1 MELLLL
7 VAALGVAFVN
17 GANDNIKGVA
27 TLYGS
32 ATLSY
37 RQALGLATVST
48 ALGSLLSLF
57 LATGLIRAFSAKGL
71 LSDDLL
77 TPAVLAAVGV
87 GAALTVLA
95 ATRFGFPIST
105 THALLGGL
113 LGAGVVTA
121 GTRLNVAALGGTFLL
136 PLLLGPIVAA
146 AFAGLVLQASRRV
159 PGRLRPEASFID
171 TGKDRVRSH
180 TRAAHAHRDKREAGG
195 VPAHML
201 LDAAHL
207 ASASLVGFARGLNDT
222 PKILGLLVGAS
233 VLSPWAGTLAITLMM
248 ALGGLIASRPVAETL
263 SKKITPMTMGEGLI
277 GNLGTSLLVV
287 GASRFGLPVSTTHVS
302 TGAIFG
308 IGTSGGEMR
317 WRAVGSILSAWVTTL
332 PLAAAIAALTM
343 WALR

>member
-1 MELLLL
+1 VELLLL

-37 RQALGLATVST
+37 RQALALATVST

-71 LSDDLL
+71 LPDDLL

-146 AFAGLVLQASRRV
+146 AFAGLVLQAGRRV

-171 TGKDRVRSH
+171 TGKDR
-180 TRAAHAHRDKREAGG
+180 TRAAYAHRDKREAGG